1 MTNTVEGGVK
11 ENVRLFGGR
20 GEPGCVLTAGL
31 YTLLA
36 EPVPAILTALILTSY
51 SLYGRRPL
59 ILPVNVFVGMLVWL
73 YVSLEDVG
81 RYSMMYDVTGEPPS
95 LEGALHVTEREEEP
109 VA

>member
-1 MTNTVEGGVK
+1 MK

-59 ILPVNVFVGMLVWL
+59 ILPVNVFVGMLV
-73 YVSLEDVG
+73 
-81 RYSMMYDVTGEPPS
+81 
-95 LEGALHVTEREEEP
+95 
-109 VA
+109 